1 MLIGAT
7 MSGKMPARPALYGNK
22 DLLAADSDMAK
33 LYDFAKN
40 CRNRPG
46 SAYYE
51 EVSAA
56 LQEGVT
62 SVLMGEQSID
72 NAVATIQAK
81 EEEIYNR

>member
-1 MLIGAT
+1 MLPI
-7 MSGKMPARPALYGNK
+7 PIWQNYI
-22 DLLAADSDMAK
+22 
-33 LYDFAKN
+33 AKN

>member
-1 MLIGAT
+1 MVAFFCVF
-7 MSGKMPARPALYGNK
+7 SARRPVLQ
-22 DLLAADSDMAK
+22 DFHHFLST
-33 LYDFAKN
+33 FAKN